1 MGVISRKK
9 QSNSGKKEKKVR
21 RTPKWNVDSM
31 LGSLAVNYDAS
42 VALISGILIAFGIVM
57 VFSAGYY
64 TTTNFYNDP
73 YYYLRRQL
81 AWVAL
86 GIGVM
91 ALFTRWDYHKYAKY
105 YWVFAVVS
113 VGALALLFTPLGVT
127 VNFATRWFQLGPL
140 RITPSEFSKLAM
152 IIFTA
157 GYVAERPR
165 RVRTIYVFVLF
176 GVMIVHL
183 GLIIKQPNLSKIGR
197 AHV

>member
-86 GIGVM
+86 GICVM

-105 YWVFAVVS
+105 YWVFAVCPLERWRS
-113 VGALALLFTPLGVT
+113 YSHRWALRLT
-127 VNFATRWFQLGPL
+127 L
-140 RITPSEFSKLAM
+140 RHDGFSWD
-152 IIFTA
+152 
-157 GYVAERPR
+157 R
-165 RVRTIYVFVLF
+165 
-176 GVMIVHL
+176 
-183 GLIIKQPNLSKIGR
+183 
-197 AHV
+197 

>member
-91 ALFTRWDYHKYAKY
+91 ALFTRWDYHKYAK
-105 YWVFAVVS
+105 
-113 VGALALLFTPLGVT
+113 TPD
-127 VNFATRWFQLGPL
+127 P
-140 RITPSEFSKLAM
+140 
-152 IIFTA
+152 
-157 GYVAERPR
+157 PR
-165 RVRTIYVFVLF
+165 RR
-176 GVMIVHL
+176 
-183 GLIIKQPNLSKIGR
+183 S
-197 AHV
+197 

>member
-1 MGVISRKK
+1 
-9 QSNSGKKEKKVR
+9 
-21 RTPKWNVDSM
+21 M

-91 ALFTRWDYHKYAKY
+91 VLFTRMGLPQIRKVLLGVCGGVRW
-105 YWVFAVVS
+105 S
-113 VGALALLFTPLGVT
+113 VGAL
-127 VNFATRWFQLGPL
+127 
-140 RITPSEFSKLAM
+140 IH
-152 IIFTA
+152 TA
-157 GYVAERPR
+157 GRY
-165 RVRTIYVFVLF
+165 
-176 GVMIVHL
+176 G
-183 GLIIKQPNLSKIGR
+183 
-197 AHV
+197 